1 MGRSQDRLGGRG
13 RGGDGALEAAPAGLV
28 WGRGQRGRTGEEG
41 HCGAGVGS
49 GSQLLCRRA
58 EGRGVVLRV
67 CWRSELPAPGWSDL
81 SPAVHQVSQSS
92 ELNTTALLSHSLNS
106 YPVSGTALQNLFA
119 KCLQNA
125 SFIFLFVRSDR
136 RLRKLREKRWIKVD
150 SELCS
155 LPLPLKTLQADRS
168 SISVTSPTTLAR
180 APCVGGMPTHHPAAL
195 CTINLQQRAA
205 LDQPLSD
212 LGKDSNKQV
221 PGRLPLDTLKLWS
234 VTHLDRSRK
243 CSRS

>member
-58 EGRGVVLRV
+58 EGRGMVLRV

-81 SPAVHQVSQSS
+81 SPAVRQVSQTS
-92 ELNTTALLSHSLNS
+92 ELIPLRSFLTTLIPTRFQAQ
-106 YPVSGTALQNLFA
+106 PC
-119 KCLQNA
+119 KIIA

-136 RLRKLREKRWIKVD
+136 RLRKLREKRWIKTD

-168 SISVTSPTTLAR
+168 STSVPSPTTLAR
-180 APCVGGMPTHHPAAL
+180 APCVGGMPTHHTAAL
-195 CTINLQQRAA
+195 RAINLQQRAA

-212 LGKDSNKQV
+212 LGKDYNKSL
-221 PGRLPLDTLKLWS
+221 GDCLWI
-234 VTHLDRSRK
+234 H
-243 CSRS
+243 

>member
-58 EGRGVVLRV
+58 EGRGMVLRV

-81 SPAVHQVSQSS
+81 SPAVRQVSQTS
-92 ELNTTALLSHSLNS
+92 ELIPLRSFLTALI
-106 YPVSGTALQNLFA
+106 PTRFQAQPC
-119 KCLQNA
+119 KIIA

-136 RLRKLREKRWIKVD
+136 RLRKLREKRWIKID

-168 SISVTSPTTLAR
+168 SISVPSPTTLAR

>member
-49 GSQLLCRRA
+49 GSQLLCQRA

-81 SPAVHQVSQSS
+81 SPAVHQVSHCS
-92 ELNTTALLSHSLNS
+92 ELIPLRSFLTTLIPTRFQAQ
-106 YPVSGTALQNLFA
+106 PC
-119 KCLQNA
+119 KIIA

-136 RLRKLREKRWIKVD
+136 RLRKLREKHWIKTD

-168 SISVTSPTTLAR
+168 STSVPSPTTLAR

-195 CTINLQQRAA
+195 RTINLQQRAA

-212 LGKDSNKQV
+212 LGKDYNKSL
-221 PGRLPLDTLKLWS
+221 GDCLWI
-234 VTHLDRSRK
+234 H
-243 CSRS
+243 